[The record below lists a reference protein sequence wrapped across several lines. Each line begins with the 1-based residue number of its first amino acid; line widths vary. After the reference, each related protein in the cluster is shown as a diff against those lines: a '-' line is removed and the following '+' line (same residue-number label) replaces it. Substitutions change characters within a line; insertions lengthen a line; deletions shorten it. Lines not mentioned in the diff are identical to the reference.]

1 MHLNKQTGV
10 LVQGIKD
17 ILSKNRHSLLE
28 SEQETLTKAVQ
39 FLEGQKK
46 ENIPKIEYGKLLMQA
61 LELVARF
68 FIEDHDKFKDL
79 F

>member
-1 MHLNKQTGV
+1 MILNKQAGV
-10 LVQGIKD
+10 LVQGIRN

-28 SEQETLTKAVQ
+28 SEQETLTEAIH
-39 FLEGQKK
+39 FLESDKK
-46 ENIPKIEYGKLLMQA
+46 ENIPKIDYGKLVMQA